1 MDNGAVKRGRQ
12 PTESPDKVNSQSKD
26 VPKKR
31 KQGEE
36 YICPI
41 CTDIIIE
48 NTKEVDGH
56 DAIFCEGTCNSWLHR
71 QCAGLSKS
79 LFQSLAKSEKSY
91 HCPHCRLA
99 SYESVVDNMKSI
111 ISSLER
117 VKTLETKNST
127 NANISYASATA
138 SSISSQP
145 IPAPQSSVTS
155 PPNDHITT
163 IVSSYLNEE
172 KEKSK
177 RRLNLIVHNLKEPS
191 SEDGATRKK
200 EDIKQIND
208 LLQKHVEVTPSITNA
223 IRLGKRGDRPR
234 LLRITVSTESE
245 KANVLRNTFKL
256 RREQETKNIFISP
269 DMTPREQELNKK
281 LRIDVK
287 ELNKDG
293 NRYQIKNGKIVQR
306 KGQF

>member
-12 PTESPDKVNSQSKD
+12 PTESPDKGNSQSKD
-26 VPKKR
+26 VTKKR

-71 QCAGLSKS
+71 QCAE
-79 LFQSLAKSEKSY
+79 Q
-91 HCPHCRLA
+91 
-99 SYESVVDNMKSI
+99 
-111 ISSLER
+111 R

-145 IPAPQSSVTS
+145 IPAPPSSVTS

-163 IVSSYLNEE
+163 TVSSYLNEE

-223 IRLGKRGDRPR
+223 IKLGKRGDRPR

-281 LRIDVK
+281 LRLDVK
-287 ELNKDG
+287 ELNEDG

>member
-26 VPKKR
+26 VTKKR

-36 YICPI
+36 CICPI
-41 CTDIIIE
+41 CTEIIIE
-48 NTKEVDGH
+48 NTNEVDGH

-79 LFQSLAKSEKSY
+79 LFQSLAKPEKSY

-117 VKTLETKNST
+117 VKTLETKNSP

-145 IPAPQSSVTS
+145 IPAPPSSVT
-155 PPNDHITT
+155 
-163 IVSSYLNEE
+163 
-172 KEKSK
+172 
-177 RRLNLIVHNLKEPS
+177 
-191 SEDGATRKK
+191 
-200 EDIKQIND
+200 
-208 LLQKHVEVTPSITNA
+208 
-223 IRLGKRGDRPR
+223 
-234 LLRITVSTESE
+234 
-245 KANVLRNTFKL
+245 
-256 RREQETKNIFISP
+256 
-269 DMTPREQELNKK
+269 
-281 LRIDVK
+281 
-287 ELNKDG
+287 
-293 NRYQIKNGKIVQR
+293 
-306 KGQF
+306 